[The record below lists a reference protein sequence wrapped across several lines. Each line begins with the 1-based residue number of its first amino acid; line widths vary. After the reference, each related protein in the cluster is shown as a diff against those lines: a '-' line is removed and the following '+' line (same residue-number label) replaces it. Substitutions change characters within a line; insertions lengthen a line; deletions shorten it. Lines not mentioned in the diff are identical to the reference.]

1 MLVKN
6 RDKLKESES
15 FVITLQKDNLTK
27 DPTKIRMNVKKI
39 LYLDEVINKP
49 YSNVTI
55 ELKENFKI
63 EELKNMLSQNGDTKI
78 NIIIK
83 NKNQK
88 VNYLLQNNRKF
99 DLQLLKALKTKE
111 YVAKIRV

>member
-1 MLVKN
+1 
-6 RDKLKESES
+6 
-15 FVITLQKDNLTK
+15 
-27 DPTKIRMNVKKI
+27 MNVKKI

-78 NIIIK
+78 NITSTSDADISSVTLSTHSF
-83 NKNQK
+83 NA
-88 VNYLLQNNRKF
+88 VSKF
-99 DLQLLKALKTKE
+99 PERDIVEINFISQTSN
-111 YVAKIRV
+111 I